1 MKITQNLALR
11 YARARIN
18 ILSLAS
24 PRKAVLEAFRLFAT
38 PQKRPSGRGSDL
50 FRKGDKLSFHHDGHS
65 IRGRCWLPAE
75 PPVKKVLLAHGWES
89 SSRFFE
95 DYLPDLLQKGCE
107 VVAFDAPAH
116 GDSGGKRFLLPN
128 YVQILRS
135 IEQHHGP
142 FDAYIGHSL
151 GGLALC
157 LLLES
162 SPHNEMTRLVLIAPA
177 VETTMALDGFGRLL
191 HLSPET
197 VSGMDDYCQEISG
210 HHFDWYSLR
219 RALKDIHGQV
229 LYLQDEADR
238 VTPLKAAINVQKDG
252 HPNVRFVFT
261 QSLGHRRIASD
272 PAIMKQIMD
281 FI

>member
-1 MKITQNLALR
+1 
-11 YARARIN
+11 
-18 ILSLAS
+18 
-24 PRKAVLEAFRLFAT
+24 
-38 PQKRPSGRGSDL
+38 
-50 FRKGDKLSFHHDGHS
+50 
-65 IRGRCWLPAE
+65 
-75 PPVKKVLLAHGWES
+75 
-89 SSRFFE
+89 
-95 DYLPDLLQKGCE
+95 
-107 VVAFDAPAH
+107 
-116 GDSGGKRFLLPN
+116 
-128 YVQILRS
+128 
-135 IEQHHGP
+135 
-142 FDAYIGHSL
+142 
-151 GGLALC
+151 
-157 LLLES
+157 
-162 SPHNEMTRLVLIAPA
+162 
-177 VETTMALDGFGRLL
+177 MALDGFGRLL